1 MFAPPNVELL
11 TRPDGALLLRS
22 RDPLLAYAPN
32 TGSVLDRWARERPD
46 RVFLAERN
54 GEAWRSITYAQMYQA
69 VRGVASAFIALGLN
83 RDTPIALLSG
93 ASIAHATVSLAAQY
107 VGIPA
112 APISPPY
119 SIQYG
124 DLRRLQMVLDA
135 LAPKLV
141 FADDADLYRDAL
153 ASIGADVPIL
163 VAQGIG
169 PRSDLLRLEALLATP
184 VSERVDVMRRDVQP
198 DDIAKVLFTSGST
211 GQPKG
216 VVNTFRMLCSN
227 QQMLAQVWPHLDED
241 DVILNDWLPWHHTF
255 GGNHNFNMVLFHGG
269 TLYIDDGRPMPGRFE
284 RSVQNMREQP
294 PTLYFNVPRGH
305 AMLVEALKNDPT
317 FATRFFSRL
326 RLIQNAA
333 AALPPSTWQA
343 LRELAQ
349 RYATRDIVIVGSWG
363 LTETAPA
370 VTAVHYP
377 LRDPADIGVPLP
389 GTEMLFVKNEAR
401 LEARVKGPNV
411 TPGYWRSPELTT
423 KAFDA
428 EGFYRTGDAMKFG
441 DPSDPAQGL
450 LFDGRIAENFKLSNG
465 TWVDAGGVRVA
476 VLSAAG
482 SMVDD
487 CVVCGENCDAIGVVL
502 ILGARARAVHEQPV
516 VLRDA
521 LASLLRAHNAQARGS
536 TSRIGRAILTFDA
549 LSPVEGEITDK
560 GSVNQRRVLERR
572 PALVQRLF
580 ADAGDPDVI
589 VFTDPSERQHVT

>member
-1 MFAPPNVELL
+1 MFAAPNVELR

-22 RDPLLAYAPN
+22 RDPLHAYPPN
-32 TGSVLDRWARERPD
+32 TGSVLDRWAHERPD

-54 GEAWRSITYAQMYQA
+54 GDTWRSITYAEMRDA
-69 VRGVASAFIALGLN
+69 VRGVAAALVALDLN
-83 RDTPIALLSG
+83 RETPLALLSG

-119 SIQYG
+119 SILYG
-124 DLRRLQMVLDA
+124 DLRRLRMVLDA

-141 FADDADLYRDAL
+141 FADDAELYRDAL
-153 ASIGADVPIL
+153 ASVDARTPIL
-163 VAQGIG
+163 VANGTG
-169 PRSDLLRLEALLATP
+169 PRSDALRLDALVATP
-184 VSERVDVMRRDVQP
+184 VPERIDAMRDDVKP

-211 GQPKG
+211 GEPKG
-216 VVNTFRMLCSN
+216 VINTFRMLCSN
-227 QQMLAQVWPHLDED
+227 QQMLAQVWPHLCDD

-269 TLYIDDGRPMPGRFE
+269 TLYIDDGRPLPGRFE
-284 RSVQNMREQP
+284 RSLQNMREQP

-305 AMLVEALKNDPT
+305 AMLVEALKTDET

-349 RYATRDIVIVGSWG
+349 RYASREIVIVGAWG

-370 VTAVHYP
+370 VTAIHYP
-377 LRDPADIGVPLP
+377 LRDPADVGLPLP

-411 TPGYWRSPELTT
+411 TPGYWRSPELTA

-428 EGFYRTGDAMKFG
+428 EGFYRTGDAMKFRNQ
-441 DPSDPAQGL
+441 SDPTQGL

-465 TWVDAGGVRVA
+465 TWVDAGSVRVA
-476 VLSAAG
+476 VLSVAG
-482 SMVDD
+482 SLIDD
-487 CVVCGENCDAIGVVL
+487 CVVCGENRDELGIVL
-502 ILGARARAVHEQPV
+502 ILGARARTAHAQAGS
-516 VLRDA
+516 LREA
-521 LASLLRAHNAQARGS
+521 LSSLLRVHNAQARGS
-536 TSRIGRAILTFDA
+536 TFRIGRAIFTFEA
-549 LSPVEGEITDK
+549 LSAVEGEITDK

-572 PALVQRLF
+572 PALVSRLF
-580 ADAGDPDVI
+580 GNGTEDAEII
-589 VFTDPSERQHVT
+589 VFTET

>member
-1 MFAPPNVELL
+1 MKMFAPPNVELL

-54 GEAWRSITYAQMYQA
+54 GEAWRSITYAQMREA
-69 VRGVASAFIALGLN
+69 VRGVAAAFVALGLS
-83 RDTPIALLSG
+83 RETPIALLSG

-119 SIQYG
+119 SIIYG
-124 DLRRLQMVLDA
+124 DLRRLRMVLDA
-135 LAPKLV
+135 LAPGLV
-141 FADDADLYRDAL
+141 FADDADVYRDAL
-153 ASIGADVPIL
+153 ASIAADVPIL
-163 VAQGIG
+163 VSQGIG
-169 PRSDLLRLEALLATP
+169 PRSDALRLETLAATP
-184 VSERVDVMRRDVQP
+184 VPESVDAMGHDVAP

-211 GQPKG
+211 GEPKG

-269 TLYIDDGRPMPGRFE
+269 TLYIDDGRPMAGRFE

-305 AMLVEALKNDPT
+305 AMLVEALKADQT

-333 AALPPSTWQA
+333 AALPASTWQA

-349 RYATRDIVIVGSWG
+349 RYASREIVIVGSWG

-370 VTAVHYP
+370 VTAIHYP
-377 LRDPADIGVPLP
+377 LRDPADVGLPLP

-411 TPGYWRSPELTT
+411 TPGYWRRPELTG

-428 EGFYRTGDAMKFG
+428 DGFYRTGDAMKFG
-441 DPSDPAQGL
+441 DPDDPTQGL

-465 TWVDAGGVRVA
+465 TWVDAGSVRVA

-482 SMVDD
+482 SLVDD
-487 CVVCGENCDAIGVVL
+487 CVVCGENRDAIGVVL
-502 ILGARARAVHEQPV
+502 ILGARALAAHEQPAA
-516 VLRDA
+516 LRDA

-536 TSRIGRAILTFDA
+536 TFRIGRAILTFEA

-572 PALVQRLF
+572 PALFHRLF
-580 ADAGDPDVI
+580 ADGDDAEVI
-589 VFTDPSERQHVT
+589 VFTETPER

>member
-1 MFAPPNVELL
+1 MEMFAPPNVELL

-22 RDPLLAYAPN
+22 RDPLLAYPPN
-32 TGSVLDRWARERPD
+32 TGSVLDRWAHERPD

-54 GEAWRSITYAQMYQA
+54 GEAWRSITYAQMRQA
-69 VRGVASAFIALGLN
+69 VRGVASAFVALGLN
-83 RDTPIALLSG
+83 RETPIALLSG
-93 ASIAHATVSLAAQY
+93 ASIAHAIVSLAAQY

-119 SIQYG
+119 SIVYG
-124 DLRRLQMVLDA
+124 DLRRLHMVLDA
-135 LAPKLV
+135 LAPGLV
-141 FADDADLYRDAL
+141 FADDADVYRDAL

-163 VAQGIG
+163 VAQGTG
-169 PRSDLLRLEALLATP
+169 PRSDALRLETLAATLVP
-184 VSERVDVMRRDVQP
+184 ESVDTMGGHVEP

-211 GQPKG
+211 GEPKG

-227 QQMLAQVWPHLDED
+227 QQMLAQVWPHLGED

-269 TLYIDDGRPMPGRFE
+269 TLYIDDGRPMPGRFD
-284 RSVQNMREQP
+284 RSLQNMREQP

-305 AMLVEALKNDPT
+305 AMLVEALKADAT

-333 AALPPSTWQA
+333 AALPASTWEA
-343 LRELAQ
+343 LRELSQ
-349 RYATRDIVIVGSWG
+349 QYASREIVIVGAWG

-370 VTAVHYP
+370 VTAIHYP
-377 LRDPADIGVPLP
+377 LRDPADVGLPLP

-411 TPGYWRSPELTT
+411 TPGYWRSAELTA
-423 KAFDA
+423 KAFDG
-428 EGFYRTGDAMKFG
+428 EGFYRTGDAMKFQ
-441 DPSDPAQGL
+441 DANDPAQGL

-465 TWVDAGGVRVA
+465 TWVDAGGVRVT

-482 SMVDD
+482 SLVDD
-487 CVVCGENCDAIGVVL
+487 CVVCGENRDAIGVVL
-502 ILGARARAVHEQPV
+502 ILGARARAAHEQPGP
-516 VLRDA
+516 LRDA
-521 LASLLRAHNAQARGS
+521 LASLLRTHNAEARGS
-536 TSRIGRAILTFDA
+536 TFRIGRAIFTFEA

-572 PALVQRLF
+572 PALVRRLF
-580 ADAGDPDVI
+580 DNAGDAEVI
-589 VFTDPSERQHVT
+589 VFTET